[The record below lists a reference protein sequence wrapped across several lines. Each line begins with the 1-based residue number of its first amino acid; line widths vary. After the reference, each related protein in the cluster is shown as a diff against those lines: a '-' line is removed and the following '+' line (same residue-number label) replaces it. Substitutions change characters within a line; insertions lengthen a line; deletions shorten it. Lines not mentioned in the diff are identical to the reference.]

1 MIKESCGVLKI
12 WHKENRQCKNL
23 PKRSYWKMS
32 GKGFFFVN
40 CEFEGS
46 LVLGGFFERCFSLLL
61 FIYNNVHVCV
71 VYTSLC
77 IISAASLGL
86 GLVSVWCNV
95 WSHPLSQFLYW
106 SLINTVRIIPYNQI
120 ILASLSTRVS
130 I

>member
-1 MIKESCGVLKI
+1 MIKKSCGVLKI

-32 GKGFFFVN
+32 GKGFFL
-40 CEFEGS
+40 CELWILKE
-46 LVLGGFFERCFSLLL
+46 VLFWFFWERSFSFLL
-61 FIYNNVHVCV
+61 FIYENVHVCV

>member
-12 WHKENRQCKNL
+12 WHKENRQCKTFQREL
-23 PKRSYWKMS
+23 IEK
-32 GKGFFFVN
+32 
-40 CEFEGS
+40 C
-46 LVLGGFFERCFSLLL
+46 LVRVFSLWIVNLKEVLFWFFWERSFSFLL
-61 FIYNNVHVCV
+61 FIYKNVHVCV

-77 IISAASLGL
+77 IIFAASLGL

>member
-40 CEFEGS
+40 CEFWRKS
-46 LVLGGFFERCFSLLL
+46 CFGGVFWEMFFFV
-61 FIYNNVHVCV
+61 IYNNVHVCV

>member
-12 WHKENRQCKNL
+12 WHKENRQCKTFQREL
-23 PKRSYWKMS
+23 IEKCLVRVFSLWI
-32 GKGFFFVN
+32 VN
-40 CEFEGS
+40 FEGS
-46 LVLGGFFERCFSLLL
+46 LVFGGFFERCFSLLL